1 MRSMRLSPTPRN
13 MLSLVIARAVL
24 LANVAML
31 SAHMPNRLSQAEHE
45 RHQQLQ
51 IEIAEHGHSHDD
63 GFEDER
69 HPGHH
74 HGHDAADHSHDIPN
88 VLAIAAIP
96 QRAIIRSWQAGFY
109 QLAIPNDANR
119 LKRPPR
125 LS

>member
-1 MRSMRLSPTPRN
+1 MRSVRRSSTPRI
-13 MLSLVIARAVL
+13 MLSLVIAVAVL
-24 LANVAML
+24 LANLAML
-31 SAHMPNRLSQAEHE
+31 SAHMPNRLSEAEQQ

-88 VLAIAAIP
+88 VLATAAMPVREIV
-96 QRAIIRSWQAGFY
+96 RSWQAGY
-109 QLAIPNDANR
+109 CQLAIPNDANR

>member
-1 MRSMRLSPTPRN
+1 MRSMRRSSTPRI
-13 MLSLVIARAVL
+13 MLSLVIAMAVL

-31 SAHMPNRLSQAEHE
+31 SAHMPNRLSEAEQQ

-51 IEIAEHGHSHDD
+51 IEIAEHGHSHDH
-63 GFEDER
+63 GLEDER

-88 VLAIAAIP
+88 VLAIAVMP
-96 QRAIIRSWQAGFY
+96 QRAIIRSWQPVY
-109 QLAIPNDANR
+109 HQLAIPNDAYR
-119 LKRPPR
+119 HKRPPR

>member
-1 MRSMRLSPTPRN
+1 
-13 MLSLVIARAVL
+13 MLSLVLAMAVL

-31 SAHMPNRLSQAEHE
+31 SAHMPNRLSEAEQQ

-63 GFEDER
+63 GLEDER

-88 VLAIAAIP
+88 VLAIAVMP
-96 QRAIIRSWQAGFY
+96 QRAIIRSWQPVY
-109 QLAIPNDANR
+109 HQLAIPMDAYR
-119 LKRPPR
+119 HKRPPR